1 MNEKLNK
8 IRQEKRTAQIMVA
21 VCAAGLAVSLILTL
35 RRSPFAFVF
44 YGLILLFYLFV
55 FRNQSKRYQQA
66 VKNATLEE
74 CLRPFLKNISY
85 QEKDGLDPKA
95 ILNAGFIPIEH
106 ENSLL
111 IRDIVHGS
119 YQAMPVFLSDVTSDY
134 VSAKSTKRG
143 NEKPVFDFLSGN
155 WFEICFKESFPFSC
169 TIWDKEL
176 VSDSAREHFFN
187 GFYSADSS
195 QNAEFRNRFCTYTKD
210 RPDITLPDELTRALP
225 KLAEFTP
232 GKIAVQLDGQH
243 FRIFIRNRFLYT
255 NTVSPKI
262 DITPQIL
269 QHNQYPE
276 ISYILRA
283 ADAAHQ
289 NL

>member
-1 MNEKLNK
+1 MNDKLNK
-8 IRQEKRTAQIMVA
+8 IQQEKRTAQIMVA
-21 VCAAGLAVSLILTL
+21 ICTAGLIVSLILTL
-35 RRSPFAFVF
+35 RHSPLSFLL
-44 YGLILLFYLFV
+44 YGLVFLFYLFV
-55 FRNQSKRYQQA
+55 FRKQSKRYQKA
-66 VKNATLEE
+66 VKTATLEE

-95 ILNAGFIPIEH
+95 ILNAGMIPIEH
-106 ENSLL
+106 EKSLL

-119 YQAMPVFLSDVTSDY
+119 YQALPVFLSDVTSDY
-134 VSAKSTKRG
+134 VSAKSIKRG

-155 WFEICFKESFPFSC
+155 WFEICFKESFPISC

-176 VSDSAREHFFN
+176 ISDSAREDFFKD
-187 GFYSADSS
+187 FHSADSS
-195 QNAEFRNRFCTYTKD
+195 QSAELRNRFYTYTKD
-210 RPDITLPDELTRALP
+210 CSEIVIPEKLVKALL
-225 KLAEFTP
+225 KLADFTP
-232 GKIAVQLDGQH
+232 GRIAVQLDGQH

-255 NTVSPKI
+255 KNVSPKI
-262 DITPQIL
+262 EITPQIL

-289 NL
+289 SL